1 MKAIGAQVEIVRVG
15 DGCEILVDEA
25 IDSADKNDGWVI
37 IQDLHLAPPKFFNN
51 LKKHLIRVARSRS
64 KFSSGDTIK
73 DNKEFVKITR

>member
-1 MKAIGAQVEIVRVG
+1 MEIVRVG

-64 KFSSGDTIK
+64 KFSTVDTIK
-73 DNKEFVKITR
+73 DDICRSILYLL